1 MGLRNDLNALFNQFV
16 KFGIVGLSNVFVQL
30 TMYYLL
36 LYADVHYIIAYI
48 ISFITS
54 VLNAYFWNNR
64 YVFKNSDST
73 FWNKF
78 IKVYISY
85 FITFLLTTVLLY
97 LCVEVLELSK
107 IIAPIIILFITT
119 PINFV
124 LNKSWAFK
132 K

>member
-16 KFGIVGLSNVFVQL
+16 KFGIVGLSNVLVQL
-30 TMYYLL
+30 AVYYLL
-36 LYADVHYIIAYI
+36 IYADVHYIIAYI

-64 YVFKNSDST
+64 YVFNNSDST

-85 FITFLLTTVLLY
+85 FITFLLSTVLLY
-97 LCVEVLELSK
+97 LWVDVLELSK
-107 IIAPIIILFITT
+107 IIAPIINIFITT

-132 K
+132 